1 MFLLPFTKMQSVGN
15 DFVVVEAARWPDN
28 SDWTREAVR
37 LCDRHFGA
45 GADGLLVLAPSDTA
59 DFRMRMFNP
68 DGTEDMCGNGLRC
81 IVAFAVER
89 NGAKREGVAQ
99 TIAGNV
105 VYEHFDA
112 APDALSPSPTRILTT
127 LPAPDFA
134 PALLPMRGFG
144 ADELERVI
152 GFPLTLSSGDA
163 VTVSV
168 VSTGTTH
175 TVIWGDELPS
185 DETFFALS
193 PQIENH
199 PAFPDRT
206 SVLWARLDGASE
218 QGFEQISVR
227 IWERGAGETWGCGT
241 GAAALAV
248 LGSVE
253 DRLSS
258 GYALVK
264 SKGGRLLAGY
274 APETPAVVLTGAA
287 HFVYDGEVAPTAD
300 NAG

>member
-1 MFLLPFTKMQSVGN
+1 MQSVGN
-15 DFVVVEAARWPDN
+15 DFVVVEVARWPADT
-28 SDWTREAVR
+28 DWAREAIR

-45 GADGLLVLAPSDTA
+45 GADGLLVVEDATNDA

-81 IVAFAVER
+81 VVAFAVER

-99 TIAGNV
+99 TIAGDV

-112 APDALSPSPTRILTT
+112 APDALSPSSTRILTL
-127 LPAPDFA
+127 LPGPHFA
-134 PALLPMRGFG
+134 PASLPMHGLGVDAF
-144 ADELERVI
+144 ESVI
-152 GFPLTLSSGDA
+152 GFPLPLPNGE
-163 VTVSV
+163 TVNISV

-175 TVIWGDELPS
+175 TVLWVDELPG
-185 DETFFALS
+185 DERFFVLS
-193 PQIENH
+193 PLIENH

-206 SVLWARLDGASE
+206 SVLWARFDGASE

-253 DRLSS
+253 ERLSS
-258 GYALVK
+258 GYALIK

-274 APETPAVVLTGAA
+274 APEAPAVVLTGAA
-287 HFVYDGEVAPTAD
+287 HFVYDAKVTAVP
-300 NAG
+300 AG